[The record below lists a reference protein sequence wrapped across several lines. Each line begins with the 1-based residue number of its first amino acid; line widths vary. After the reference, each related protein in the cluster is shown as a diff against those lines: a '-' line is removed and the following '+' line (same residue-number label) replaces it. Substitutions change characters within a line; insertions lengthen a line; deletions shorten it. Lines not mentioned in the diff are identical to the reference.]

1 MLVQEKLLTED
12 EAAAIQTSANTQQT
26 PFVSQLVQRRK
37 IPALKVAETAAH
49 AFGFP
54 LFDLNALNEDY
65 LPTKDIDAKLMQ
77 SSRVMALQSRRNPM
91 FVRSEDDS
99 VGKECFSTGR

>member
-12 EAAAIQTSANTQQT
+12 EAAAIQTSANTQQV
-26 PFVSQLVQRRK
+26 PFVSQLVQSRK
-37 IPALKVAETAAH
+37 IPASKVAETAAH

-65 LPTKDIDAKLMQ
+65 LPAKGIDTKLMQ
-77 SSRVMALQSRRNPM
+77 SSRSEEHTSELQSLMRISYAV
-91 FVRSEDDS
+91 FCL
-99 VGKECFSTGR
+99 K